1 MSIVFLIKCRNAF
14 LSKNLDIAV
23 FFGILTVSIAIEKGN
38 KMTDIPNTEYITIN
52 KDGIFVGGKPATTY
66 CGEKILFS
74 NGVREA
80 FADIQR
86 LNKNVAELHVLS
98 SETFGE
104 YAKVGNPSGNHGR
117 TAWCRVKFEN
127 GNLGAW
133 VCLEAH
139 GSAADCANV
148 CANFCARH
156 VRLRASFR
164 SAVFDAVDKEKTP
177 QKPINPV
184 VVATNN
190 NAQNK
195 R

>member
-1 MSIVFLIKCRNAF
+1 MSN
-14 LSKNLDIAV
+14 
-23 FFGILTVSIAIEKGN
+23 
-38 KMTDIPNTEYITIN
+38 IPNTEYITIN

-66 CGEKILFS
+66 CGEKIRFS
-74 NGVREA
+74 NGVRES

-98 SETFGE
+98 SETRGE
-104 YAKVGNPSGNHGR
+104 YAKPGNPSGKHGPN
-117 TAWCRVKFEN
+117 AWCRVKFEN

-133 VCLEAH
+133 VFYNTD
-139 GSAADCANV
+139 GSAADCAGYRASY
-148 CANFCARH
+148 CAYYVHNH
-156 VRLRASFR
+156 ASFR
-164 SAVFDAVDKEKTP
+164 VAVFGAVDKEKTP

-184 VVATNN
+184 VVAANN

>member
-1 MSIVFLIKCRNAF
+1 
-14 LSKNLDIAV
+14 
-23 FFGILTVSIAIEKGN
+23 
-38 KMTDIPNTEYITIN
+38 MTDIPNTEYITIN

-66 CGEKILFS
+66 CGEKIRFS
-74 NGVREA
+74 NGVRKK

-86 LNKNVAELHVLS
+86 LNETVAELHVLS

-133 VCLEAH
+133 VFSYAR
-139 GSAADCANV
+139 GSAADCAYY
-148 CANFCARH
+148 CALYCATY
-156 VRLRASFR
+156 VRDVASFR
-164 SAVFDAVDKEKTP
+164 SAVFGAVDKEKTP
-177 QKPINPV
+177 QKPISPV
-184 VVATNN
+184 AVAANN

>member
-1 MSIVFLIKCRNAF
+1 
-14 LSKNLDIAV
+14 
-23 FFGILTVSIAIEKGN
+23 
-38 KMTDIPNTEYITIN
+38 MTDIKNTQYITIN

-66 CGEKILFS
+66 CGEKIRFS
-74 NGVREA
+74 NGVRES

-133 VCLEAH
+133 VCLETR
-139 GSAADCANV
+139 GSAAYCANV

-164 SAVFDAVDKEKTP
+164 SAVFGAVDKENTKTAIQP
-177 QKPINPV
+177 EKKSQNPELKKLEQVDFSKLPKSPIELNGYEIV
-184 VVATNN
+184 VRKLAETK
-190 NAQNK
+190 QIK

>member
-1 MSIVFLIKCRNAF
+1 MADIK
-14 LSKNLDIAV
+14 
-23 FFGILTVSIAIEKGN
+23 
-38 KMTDIPNTEYITIN
+38 NTEYITIN
-52 KDGIFVGGKPATTY
+52 KDGVFVGGKPATTY
-66 CGEKILFS
+66 CGEKIRFS
-74 NGVREA
+74 NGVRES

-133 VCLEAH
+133 VCLDAH
-139 GSAADCANV
+139 GSTTG
-148 CANFCARH
+148 CARTCAGYCAIFI
-156 VRLRASFR
+156 RTTASFR
-164 SAVFDAVDKEKTP
+164 AAVFGAVDKEKTP

-190 NAQNK
+190 EAQIK

>member
-1 MSIVFLIKCRNAF
+1 
-14 LSKNLDIAV
+14 
-23 FFGILTVSIAIEKGN
+23 
-38 KMTDIPNTEYITIN
+38 MTDIPNTEYITIN

-66 CGEKILFS
+66 CGEKIRFS
-74 NGVREA
+74 NGVRES

-139 GSAADCANV
+139 GSTTG
-148 CANFCARH
+148 CARTCAGYCAH
-156 VRLRASFR
+156 FVRADASFR
-164 SAVFDAVDKEKTP
+164 YAVLGAIDKQKTS

-184 VVATNN
+184 VVAINN
-190 NAQNK
+190 EAQNK

>member
-1 MSIVFLIKCRNAF
+1 
-14 LSKNLDIAV
+14 
-23 FFGILTVSIAIEKGN
+23 
-38 KMTDIPNTEYITIN
+38 MTDIPNTEYITIN

-66 CGEKILFS
+66 RGEPIRYS
-74 NGVREA
+74 NGVRES

-104 YAKVGNPSGNHGR
+104 YAKVGNPSGKHGPN
-117 TAWCRVKFEN
+117 AWCRVKFEN

-133 VCLEAH
+133 VFGYTH
-139 GSAADCANV
+139 GSAADCADD
-148 CANFCARH
+148 CAYCCAFYVH
-156 VRLRASFR
+156 YADFR
-164 SAVFDAVDKEKTP
+164 SAVFDAVDKEKTS

-184 VVATNN
+184 AVATNN
-190 NAQNK
+190 EAQNK